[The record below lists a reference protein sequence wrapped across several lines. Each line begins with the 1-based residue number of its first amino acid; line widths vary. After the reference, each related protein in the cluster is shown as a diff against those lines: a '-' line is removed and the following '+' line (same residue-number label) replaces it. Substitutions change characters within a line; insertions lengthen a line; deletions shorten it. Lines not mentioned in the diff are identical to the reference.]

1 MAQNLR
7 NQLFDKDI
15 IALKPKESRYRK
27 VVGNPKKLYL
37 IVYPTGGGGVKTF
50 FALRKTIAL
59 LRLKTSAR
67 GYIA

>member
-37 IVYPTGGGGVKTF
+37 IVYPTGGGG
-50 FALRKTIAL
+50 
-59 LRLKTSAR
+59 
-67 GYIA
+67 